1 MIGSIKEKLTID
13 NYLDSHYIH
22 RRNWIRAAVLGAND
36 SIISVASIAIG
47 VAAESSTRQPIII
60 AIGNV
65 KRLQLDVY
73 HQLTKEYLQYYLN
86 EFCYKFNRRYFGEAI
101 FDRLLV
107 AAVSDNTDFKSKIY
121 KRTLIADSH
130 LILYDIIT

>member
-47 VAAESSTRQPIII
+47 VAAASSTRQPIII

-65 KRLQLDVY
+65 KRLLLDVY